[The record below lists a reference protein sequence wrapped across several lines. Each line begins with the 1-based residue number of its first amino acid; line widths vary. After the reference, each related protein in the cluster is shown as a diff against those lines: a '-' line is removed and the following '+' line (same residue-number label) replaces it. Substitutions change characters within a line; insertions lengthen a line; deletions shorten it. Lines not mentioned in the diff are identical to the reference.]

1 MVIENLVKTVLS
13 ELKTITKTE
22 TVVGDP
28 IEAGGVTI
36 IPVSKVSV
44 GFGIGGAKA
53 AEKNREGEGTGGGVL
68 IEPVAFIVVRD
79 GKAELLSMKKDGVGL
94 GQIIDLIPEVLD
106 TIKGLRTEKPKTGV
120 PAGGAKKKK

>member
-13 ELKTITKTE
+13 ELKRITQTE
-22 TVVGDP
+22 TVIGDP

-53 AEKNREGEGTGGGVL
+53 SEKNREGEGTGGGVL
-68 IEPVAFIVVRD
+68 IEPVAFIVVRE
-79 GKAELLSMKKDGVGL
+79 KKVELLSMKKESLGL
-94 GQIIDLIPEVLD
+94 GQVVDLIPEVIE
-106 TIKGLRTEKPKTGV
+106 TIKGLKSTKTRETKGKEQGK
-120 PAGGAKKKK
+120 A